1 MRLNKIR
8 RSQLVA
14 PFGPGAL
21 HILEGGVS
29 VVTGGLDGWFR
40 DRSGNPADPSELAKG
55 VLVVREPR
63 LEAPLGVSHFR
74 LAPGPE
80 NRAGEDDPEL
90 ITPVYR
96 FPTWFVCPRCYRMKH
111 SKLTQ
116 NGHLTCG
123 HGECK
128 GRRLTQVRF
137 AAVCDHGHLQ
147 DFPWLEWV
155 HRSRGS
161 FESCANSLIYE
172 AEGSGS
178 LESIQIRCEK
188 CKKSRSLRGV
198 MGGDFDST
206 ANNPNGWSG
215 LSRFLLSQGDGETTG
230 SGTDDFLCQGKKSW
244 QGDVPDDKCS
254 RPLRAV
260 LINATNV
267 HYADIRSAIH
277 IPPRYRPSRNE
288 LAVILDK
295 SGFRQHIAICRE
307 VFADLSAIVKSLRTK
322 DSPNNPLLSDYSDED
337 IEAVLRGHDEAPP
350 SNSKGDALP
359 EGSRAEQEQVI
370 RRDEYQAFLGETDR
384 EGRLVL
390 RHVPI
395 TGLPSKLEGFVDR
408 IVAVEKL
415 RETRVFAGFSRL
427 LGTRPDGA
435 PSSAHMLWHRVPA
448 DMSNRWLPAAV
459 VHGEGI
465 FLTFSEDRIRQ
476 WETHPKVEKHLAILQ
491 ENHNSCSLRYGWE
504 PMTVAPRLVLLHTLA
519 HLLINRL
526 VFECG
531 YGSASLRERLY
542 VSEDPINP
550 MAGILVYTAAG
561 DSEGTLG
568 GLVRLAEP
576 NTIGRILVNALDDAQ
591 WCSADPVCS
600 EAAKA
605 HGQGPDSLNLAACHS
620 CALLPETSC
629 EHFNKLLDRSVIL
642 EGAAPSIFGGE

>member
-29 VVTGGLDGWFR
+29 VVTGGLDGWFK
-40 DRSGNPADPSELAKG
+40 DRSGNSADPSELAKG

-63 LEAPLGVSHFR
+63 LEAPLDVSHFR

-96 FPTWFVCPRCYRMKH
+96 FPTWFVCPRCCRMKQ

-116 NGHLTCG
+116 NGHLTCANPD
-123 HGECK
+123 CK
-128 GRRLTQVRF
+128 RQRLTQVRF

-155 HRSRGS
+155 HRSAGS

-188 CKKSRSLRGV
+188 CSKSRSLRGV
-198 MGGDFDST
+198 MGGDFEST
-206 ANNPNGWSG
+206 AANLNGWSG
-215 LSRFLLSQGDGETTG
+215 LSRFLLSSGDGDNADSG
-230 SGTDDFLCQGKKSW
+230 SGDFLCEGKKAW
-244 QGDVPDDKCS
+244 QGDFPGDACP

-277 IPPRYRPSRNE
+277 IPPRYRPSTME
-288 LAVILDK
+288 LVVILDQ
-295 SGFRQHIAICRE
+295 SGFRQLIAICRQA
-307 VFADLSAIVKSLRTK
+307 FDDLPAIVGKLRNK
-322 DSPNNPLLSDYSDED
+322 DKVGSTPQLADYSDEE
-337 IEAVLRGHDEAPP
+337 IEQVLRGHDEAPP
-350 SNSKGDALP
+350 SDAVGEGLP
-359 EGSRAEQEQVI
+359 SGSRAEQEERI
-370 RRDEYQAFLGETDR
+370 RRDEFEAFLGETDR

-395 TGLPSKLEGFVDR
+395 TGLPKQLDGLLDR

-427 LGTRPDGA
+427 LGSRPEGA
-435 PSSAHMLWHRVPA
+435 PSAAQMLWQRVPA
-448 DMSNRWLPAAV
+448 DISNRWLPAAV

-465 FLTFSEDRIRQ
+465 FIAFCEEKIRE
-476 WETHPKVEKHLAILQ
+476 WEGRTDVREHLAVLQ
-491 ENHNSCSLRYGWE
+491 ENHDSCALRYNWD
-504 PMTVAPRLVLLHTLA
+504 PMQIAPRFVLLHTLA

-542 VSEDPINP
+542 VSDDSTKP
-550 MAGILVYTAAG
+550 MAGILIYTAAG

-576 NTIGRILVNALDDAQ
+576 DALGRLLVNALDHAQ
-591 WCSADPVCS
+591 WCSADPVCA
-600 EAAKA
+600 EAAQA
-605 HGQGPDSLNLAACHS
+605 RGQGPDSLNLAACHS

-629 EHFNKLLDRSVIL
+629 EHFNKFLDRSVIL
-642 EGAAPSIFGGE
+642 DGAKPSIFG